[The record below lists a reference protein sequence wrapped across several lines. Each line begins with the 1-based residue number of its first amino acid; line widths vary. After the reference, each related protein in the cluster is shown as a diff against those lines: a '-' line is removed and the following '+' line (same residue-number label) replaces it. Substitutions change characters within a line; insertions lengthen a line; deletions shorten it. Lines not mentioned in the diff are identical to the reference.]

1 MQNKEVLRRVFDFY
15 CKQQYVPG
23 QFATFDRQQ
32 YEATVFTVGNWMH
45 FCRDFQVKINT
56 SKLLELFKRQA
67 KNSKELNFDQ
77 FVQLLNILAGEEG
90 TNCGQ
95 YLTSLGLDNWKACVQ
110 KMKTFQRPFQMQDQA
125 ERIKDIKYQFKI
137 YHPEVKNDE
146 QIKQILLQ
154 RKQQNEQLKL
164 IERKKKAFYKLQF
177 ELKHFT
183 KSQLLIKYPAL
194 KELIEKLPDPSKPK
208 TFSIKE
214 QDQSFNVSSQQ
225 RHTGLTWESLNQ
237 LPMVTDFLQD
247 LMEEQ
252 EQEEDDLYLKEYQEQ
267 RLLNNSPLKIV
278 KSNRYHSVQGYQ
290 NEKQKRSV
298 SDHKQI
304 TQVPRYKQHSIERI
318 NDFEI
323 QGKILKFKSTTNNP
337 ESNENN
343 NFISLQQLNSNQI
356 KQKLLRQQKQQLQH
370 LNHSVELPRQ
380 LLSQEYNNPQVA
392 KDKPTANKLNISML
406 KRVQQLSGL
415 EAIKEQNLLNQI
427 ISQQREKTKIAQK

>member
-1 MQNKEVLRRVFDFY
+1 
-15 CKQQYVPG
+15 
-23 QFATFDRQQ
+23 
-32 YEATVFTVGNWMH
+32 MH

-56 SKLLELFKRQA
+56 SKLLDLFKKQA
-67 KNSKELNFDQ
+67 RNSKELHFDQ

-95 YLTSLGLDNWKACVQ
+95 YQTNLGLDNWKVCVL
-110 KMKTFQRPFQMQDQA
+110 KMKTFQRPFQMKDQA

-208 TFSIKE
+208 SCSIKE
-214 QDQSFNVSSQQ
+214 QDQSLSSLQQ
-225 RHTGLTWESLNQ
+225 RQSGLTWESLNQ
-237 LPMVTDFLQD
+237 LPVGTDFLQD

-252 EQEEDDLYLKEYQEQ
+252 EQEEEDDLYLKEYQEQ

-278 KSNRYHSVQGYQ
+278 KSNRYYSVQGYQ

-304 TQVPRYKQHSIERI
+304 TQVQRYKQHSIERI

-323 QGKILKFKSTTNNP
+323 QGKILKFKTTTNNP

-356 KQKLLRQQKQQLQH
+356 KQKLLKQQKQQLQH

-380 LLSQEYNNPQVA
+380 FISQEYNNPQIA